1 MILWLF
7 CDQHF
12 NATELVKIMLQ
23 AAKGMEYLESKN
35 VLHRDVAAR
44 NCM

>member
-1 MILWLF
+1 MILWLNLN
-7 CDQHF
+7 QHF
-12 NATELVKIMLQ
+12 NYVELVELVLQ

-35 VLHRDVAAR
+35 VLHRDIAAR